1 MAMMAH
7 GMGRTEWGDQHGQKP
22 KISLAVLL
30 RMIRYFLPYKNLLI
44 LMVISVLISST
55 LLLLPPL
62 FTKFLIDDVLLAG
75 GDRTLLMILVSGMF
89 IAPVVAGL
97 FGVAQSYF
105 NTLMVQRVMFDL
117 RNELFSHLLD
127 MSLSFF
133 TKTRSGDILSRA
145 TNDVNGI
152 QAVLNTS
159 FTNVVS
165 NIITLATV
173 LGLMFYMDWRL
184 TLLILSVLPFFIA
197 PTNKVADLRLNAGRK
212 VRVAMGNLTTV
223 LSDKL
228 NIGGIILVKTFNQ
241 QSHERESFS
250 DNNSEVMKHQI
261 TEAMVGR
268 WFFMIAQLFS
278 AMGPAIIF
286 GYGGWRVIDGALSL
300 GDVVAFVAIMPR
312 LFQPVTQLLNL
323 QIDIAGSVALFER
336 IFEYLDL
343 PREID
348 DKADALTLTTVQGRI
363 AFEQVD
369 FSYDAGSNVLQGIEF
384 TAEPGDMIALVGPSG
399 AGKTSMAYLLM
410 RLYDPVKGRITL
422 DNHDLRDLTLASLGS
437 HIGAVTQE
445 TNLFHTS
452 VAENLRYAKPQATDE
467 ELVAACQAA
476 NIHEVI
482 AEMPRGYETVVGE
495 RGYRLSGGEKQRL
508 AIARLILKNPKVLI
522 LDEATSSLDTRS
534 ERLIQSA
541 LDTLISGRT
550 SLVIAHRLSTIL
562 AANKIITL
570 DKGRIVELGSHQ
582 QLLEKGG
589 LYAQLYDE
597 QFREQA
603 EEIETT

>member
-1 MAMMAH
+1 L
-7 GMGRTEWGDQHGQKP
+7 T
-22 KISLAVLL
+22 S
-30 RMIRYFLPYKNLLI
+30 
-44 LMVISVLISST
+44 VIISST
-55 LLLLPPL
+55 LLLIPPL

-75 GDRTLLMILVSGMF
+75 GDRTLLILLVSGMF
-89 IAPVVAGL
+89 VAPVVAGL

-117 RNELFSHLLD
+117 RNELFAHLLD
-127 MSLSFF
+127 MSLDFF
-133 TKTRSGDILSRA
+133 TTTRSGDILSRA

-159 FTNVVS
+159 FTNIIS
-165 NIITLATV
+165 NTITLATV
-173 LGLMFYMDWRL
+173 LGLMFYMDWGL
-184 TLLILSVLPFFIA
+184 TLLILAVLPFFIA
-197 PTNKVADLRLNAGRK
+197 PTIKVADLRLEAGRR
-212 VRVAMGNLTTV
+212 VRVAMGNLTSV

-241 QSHERESFS
+241 QPRERASFS
-250 DNNSEVMKHQI
+250 DKNSEVMKHQI

-278 AMGPAIIF
+278 AMGPAVIF
-286 GYGGWRVIDGALSL
+286 GYGGWRVIDGAMSI
-300 GDVVAFVAIMPR
+300 GDIVAFVALTPR

-348 DKADALTLTTVQGRI
+348 DKPDALTLEKVQGRI
-363 AFEQVD
+363 AFEQVA
-369 FSYDAGSNVLQGIEF
+369 FSYDGDSIVLKEIDF
-384 TAEPGDMIALVGPSG
+384 SAEPGEMIALVGPSG

-410 RLYDPVKGRITL
+410 RLYDPVSGRITF
-422 DNHDLRDLTLASLGS
+422 DHHDLRDVTLASLGS
-437 HIGAVTQE
+437 HIGVVTQE

-452 VAENLRYAKPQATDE
+452 VAENLRYAKSEATDD
-467 ELVAACQAA
+467 ELVTACQAA

-522 LDEATSSLDTRS
+522 LDEATSSLDTHS

-541 LDTLISGRT
+541 LDSLVSGRT

-562 AANKIITL
+562 AADMIITL
-570 DKGRIVELGSHQ
+570 DKGRIVERGSHKE
-582 QLLEKGG
+582 LLDQDG
-589 LYAQLYDE
+589 LYAKLYNE

-603 EEIETT
+603 EETAAT

>member
-1 MAMMAH
+1 MVMIAH
-7 GMGRTEWGDQHGQKP
+7 GMGRTEWGDQGQKP
-22 KISLAVLL
+22 KVSLPVLL
-30 RMIRYFLPYKNLLI
+30 RMIGYFLPYKGLVA
-44 LMVISVLISST
+44 LMVVSVLISST

-75 GDRTLLMILVSGMF
+75 GDYTLLLLLVSGMF
-89 IAPVVAGL
+89 AAPVVAGL

-133 TKTRSGDILSRA
+133 TRTRAGDILSRA

-159 FTNVVS
+159 FTNVIS

-173 LGLMFYMDWRL
+173 LGLMFYMDWGL
-184 TLLILSVLPFFIA
+184 TLLILGVLPFFIA
-197 PTNKVADLRLNAGRK
+197 PTIKVSDLRLNAGRR
-212 VRVAMGNLTTV
+212 VRVAMGDLTSV

-228 NIGGIILVKTFNQ
+228 NIGGIILVKTFNRQ
-241 QSHERESFS
+241 PEERESFS
-250 DNNSEVMKHQI
+250 SKNSEVMKHQI

-312 LFQPVTQLLNL
+312 LFQPVAQLLNL

-348 DKADALTLTTVQGRI
+348 DKPDALGLETVQGRI
-363 AFEQVD
+363 AFERVN
-369 FSYDAGSNVLQGIEF
+369 FSYIEESSVLQDIEF
-384 TAEPGDMIALVGPSG
+384 TAEPGQMIALVGPSG
-399 AGKTSMAYLLM
+399 AGKTSLAYLLM
-410 RLYDPVKGRITL
+410 RMYDPVSGRITL
-422 DNHDLRDLTLASLGS
+422 DNHDLRNVTLASLGR
-437 HIGAVTQE
+437 HIGVVTQE

-452 VAENLRYAKPQATDE
+452 VADNLRYADPRASDE
-467 ELVAACQAA
+467 DLKAACQAA
-476 NIHEVI
+476 NIHQVI

-534 ERLIQSA
+534 ERLIQSS
-541 LDTLISGRT
+541 LDSLIKGRT

-562 AANKIITL
+562 AADMIITL
-570 DKGRIVELGSHQ
+570 DRGRIVERGQHK
-582 QLLEKGG
+582 QLLDNGG
-589 LYAQLYDE
+589 LYAKLYDE

-603 EEIETT
+603 EETETT

>member
-1 MAMMAH
+1 MSMIAH
-7 GMGRTEWGDQHGQKP
+7 GMGRTEWGDQPGQKP
-22 KISLAVLL
+22 GISLSVLN
-30 RMIRYFLPYKNLLI
+30 RMIGYFLPYKSLLA
-44 LMVISVLISST
+44 LMVMSVLISST

-75 GDRTLLMILVSGMF
+75 GDRTLLLLLVGGMF
-89 IAPVVAGL
+89 VAPVLAGL

-117 RNELFSHLLD
+117 RNELFAHLLN

-145 TNDVNGI
+145 TNDVSGI

-165 NIITLATV
+165 NIITLVTV
-173 LGLMFYMDWRL
+173 LGLMLYMDWRL
-184 TLLILSVLPFFIA
+184 TLLILAVLPFFIA
-197 PTNKVADLRLNAGRK
+197 PTIKVADVRLNAGRR
-212 VRVAMGNLTTV
+212 VRVAMGNLTMV

-228 NIGGIILVKTFNQ
+228 NIGGIILVKTFNRQ
-241 QSHERESFS
+241 AHEREAFAAK
-250 DNNSEVMKHQI
+250 NREVMKHQI

-278 AMGPAIIF
+278 AMGPAVIF

-348 DKADALTLTTVQGRI
+348 DKPDALTLETVQGRI
-363 AFEQVD
+363 SFEQVD
-369 FSYDAGSNVLQGIEF
+369 FSYAADANVLQGIEF
-384 TAEPGDMIALVGPSG
+384 TAEPGEMIALVGPSG

-410 RLYDPVKGRITL
+410 RLYDPVSGRITL
-422 DNHDLRDLTLASLGS
+422 DNHDLRDLTLDSLGR
-437 HIGAVTQE
+437 HIGVVTQE

-452 VAENLRYAKPQATDE
+452 IAENLRYAKPDATDE

-476 NIHEVI
+476 NIHQVI

-541 LDTLISGRT
+541 LDALISGRT

-562 AANKIITL
+562 AADMIITL
-570 DKGRIVELGSHQ
+570 DQGHIVERGSHK
-582 QLLEKGG
+582 QLLHRGG

-597 QFREQA
+597 QFRQQA
-603 EEIETT
+603 EEIEAT